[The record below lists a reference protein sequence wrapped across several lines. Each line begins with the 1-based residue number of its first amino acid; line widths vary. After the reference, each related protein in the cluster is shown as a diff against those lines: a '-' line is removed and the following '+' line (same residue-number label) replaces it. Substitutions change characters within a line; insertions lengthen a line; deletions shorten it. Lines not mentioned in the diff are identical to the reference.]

1 MAEKILTAQRDF
13 SSGEVDA
20 NAKRRDDVE
29 RLKAGARQMLNWRGL
44 ESGAI
49 EVRPGRS
56 ALAPTDGI
64 RTELLR
70 VSSAPDLW
78 ITFSTGKLTIC
89 DLTGT
94 VIATNTS
101 ASYLWTDATIGQVS
115 WCVAENNIVI
125 CYPGMQPQM
134 AIWNGSAFTF
144 QAYTFKT
151 GLGVT
156 MMPFFRFSVP
166 GAALFYDVPAVG
178 AGVTLGCDEDYF
190 TNAMIGSTLSILGQ
204 QCTITAVAGPRSA
217 TVTVSTRLPDVMACV
232 VASIAPFTVGQV
244 AQFVD
249 QNFKMEIRAID
260 PTTNTIAGTLL
271 SAITMTVTSG
281 VDTLVGPLGSSAT
294 SALNTISSGSTIQ
307 WQEEFMGPL
316 RGWPASCFYDN
327 NRLGFCDFP
336 QRPDAILW
344 SAVSDYQN
352 CWVDSLAAGLQPAAG
367 AEANSAMLEFISARP
382 HVKYVAGWGD
392 EFVFTDLG
400 VYQIPISATNPL
412 KPGSVQF
419 IPVGD
424 GGCASIRPALARDA
438 ILFVNAGL
446 TRVSALLRTGSL
458 TTPYILQDVTEY
470 HSHLLNSP
478 VALAVSTGDG
488 EYPERYVY
496 VTNSDGTVIVGKF
509 TQDKQ
514 FVGWAPWSG
523 RGLVRWVSSIGTR
536 VLSCVYYG
544 PQNGVIEL
552 EDSTLYL
559 DGVIPVNNVPP
570 AMVWAGHGPC
580 WMYESATVTLMDGL
594 LDMGE
599 RSVDAS
605 GNIIL
610 ISGDD
615 LSSPTLMAGA
625 IFTQTLEP
633 FVPQAQ
639 GGQDV
644 KQRQRRRRIARA
656 MVTVQNATAFT
667 WGDRDI
673 PAFLFNEA
681 TDVAPPLRETTYS
694 ARTRG
699 RDFDPRI
706 TLEKA
711 RPGPLTV
718 LEIGIEVTI

>member
-29 RLKAGARQMLNWRGL
+29 RLKAGARQMRNWRPL
-44 ESGAI
+44 ESGALD
-49 EVRPGRS
+49 VRPGRR
-56 ALAPTDGI
+56 ALAPADGV

-78 ITFSTGKLTIC
+78 ITFSTGKLTIR
-89 DLTGT
+89 DLTGA
-94 VIATNTS
+94 VVATNTS
-101 ASYLWTDATIGQVS
+101 ASYLWTDATIGDVS
-115 WCVAENNIVI
+115 WCVAENNVVI

-134 AIWNGSAFTF
+134 VVWDGAAFSF

-151 GLGVT
+151 AFGT
-156 MMPFFRFSVP
+156 TFMPFFRFSVP
-166 GAALFYDVPAVG
+166 GATMFYEVPATG
-178 AGVTLGCDEDYF
+178 TGVNLTCSVAYF
-190 TNAMIGSTLSILGQ
+190 TSAMIGSTLSILGQ
-204 QCTITAVAGPRSA
+204 QWLCTAVTDSTHA
-217 TVTVSTRLPDVMACV
+217 TGTVATRLPD
-232 VASIAPFTVGQV
+232 SILVTVDDTSPFVVGQAAAYV
-244 AQFVD
+244 NQSI
-249 QNFKMEIRAID
+249 KMEIAAID
-260 PTTNTIAGTLL
+260 RTLNVMSGPLL
-271 SAITMTVTSG
+271 SAVSFIGPTGADGIVS
-281 VDTLVGPLGSSAT
+281 PLGTASVTGTERNIDAT
-294 SALNTISSGSTIQ
+294 TVQ

-316 RGWPASCFYDN
+316 RGWPSACFYDN
-327 NRLGFCDFP
+327 SRLGFCDFP

-344 SAVSDYQN
+344 TAVGDYQN
-352 CWVDSLAAGLQPAAG
+352 CWVDSLATTLQPDAG
-367 AEANSAMLEFISARP
+367 ASANAAMLEFISARP
-382 HVKYVAGWGD
+382 HVKYVVGWGD

-438 ILFVNAGL
+438 VLFVNAGL

-470 HSHLLNSP
+470 HSHLVKSP

-488 EYPERYVY
+488 EFPERYVY
-496 VTNSDGTVIVGKF
+496 VTNSDGSVIVGKF

-514 FVGWAPWSG
+514 FVGWVPWNSP
-523 RGLVRWVSSIGTR
+523 GLVRWVSSIGTR
-536 VLSCVYYG
+536 VLSNVLYG
-544 PQNGVIEL
+544 TTALVEL
-552 EDSTLYL
+552 EDGTIFL
-559 DGVIPVNNVPP
+559 DGVIPVNDVPT
-570 AMVWAGHGPC
+570 AMVKDGKGPC
-580 WMYESATVTLMDGL
+580 WPYASGTITLMDGL

-599 RSVDAS
+599 RSVDAN
-605 GNIIL
+605 GNIVL

-615 LSSPTLMAGA
+615 LSSATLMAGN

-667 WGDRDI
+667 WGERDI

-699 RDFDPRI
+699 RDFDPTI
-706 TLEKA
+706 VLQKE